1 MPTRLQIY
9 WAAVLII
16 AWPCGFILNSSIV
29 AVYLSYRKKECD
41 RILLTMACCNV
52 LLLSL
57 VAFDMT
63 FVTYRLYIL
72 FDKEFFLAI
81 TIILFFSINFSF
93 WLTAC
98 LSVYYCLRLVNFSCQ
113 ILIHLQRRISF
124 VVTLFLL
131 VSVLISWVI
140 NLPVIWIVQITK
152 TNATSTYQDYIFNY
166 NQLYMFF
173 KIVFGSALPFV
184 VTSLCIGI
192 CLISLLRHVQRM
204 RQHISEFWS
213 PQLKSH
219 VKAFRTM
226 LFLLILNLIF
236 FTVFGS
242 LNLADLDLGDALQT
256 VLWSGTMF
264 IPSGQALILILGKS
278 KLASAWSK
286 TMSMFGSCA
295 RNV

>member
-1 MPTRLQIY
+1 
-9 WAAVLII
+9 
-16 AWPCGFILNSSIV
+16 
-29 AVYLSYRKKECD
+29 
-41 RILLTMACCNV
+41 MACCNV

-57 VAFDMT
+57 LAFDMT
-63 FVTYRLYIL
+63 FFTYGLYIL
-72 FDKEFFLAI
+72 FDKELFLAI
-81 TIILFFSINFSF
+81 SIILFFSINFSF

-140 NLPVIWIVQITK
+140 NLPVIWTVQITK
-152 TNATSTYQDYIFNY
+152 TNATSTYQDYIFNC

-173 KIVFGSALPFV
+173 NIVFGSALPFV

-226 LFLLILNLIF
+226 LLLLILNLIF

-242 LNLADLDLGDALQT
+242 LYLAEHDLEDALQT

-264 IPSGQALILILGKS
+264 IPSGQALILIFGKP

>member
-1 MPTRLQIY
+1 MPTSLQIY

-57 VAFDMT
+57 LAFDMT
-63 FVTYRLYIL
+63 FVTYGLYIL
-72 FDKEFFLAI
+72 FDKELFLAI
-81 TIILFFSINFSF
+81 TIILLFSINFSF

-113 ILIHLQRRISF
+113 ILIYLQRRISF

-140 NLPVIWIVQITK
+140 NLPFIWTVQITK

-166 NQLYMFF
+166 DQLFMFF
-173 KIVFGSALPFV
+173 NIVFGSALPFI

-226 LFLLILNLIF
+226 LLLLILNLIF

-242 LNLADLDLGDALQT
+242 LYLAQHYLGDALQT

-264 IPSGQALILILGKS
+264 IPSGQALILIFGKS
-278 KLASAWSK
+278 KLARAWSK

>member
-1 MPTRLQIY
+1 
-9 WAAVLII
+9 
-16 AWPCGFILNSSIV
+16 
-29 AVYLSYRKKECD
+29 
-41 RILLTMACCNV
+41 MACCNV

-57 VAFDMT
+57 LAFDMT
-63 FVTYRLYIL
+63 FFTYRLYIL

-81 TIILFFSINFSF
+81 SIILLFSINFSF

-113 ILIHLQRRISF
+113 ILIYLQRRISF

-140 NLPVIWIVQITK
+140 NIPFIWTVHIIK
-152 TNATSTYQDYIFNY
+152 TNATSTYQDYIFND
-166 NQLYMFF
+166 NQLYMSFN
-173 KIVFGSALPFV
+173 IVFGSALPFV

-226 LFLLILNLIF
+226 LLLLILNLIF

-242 LNLADLDLGDALQT
+242 LYLAQHYLGDALQT

-264 IPSGQALILILGKS
+264 IPSGQALILIFGKS
-278 KLASAWSK
+278 KLARAWSK
-286 TMSMFGSCA
+286 TMSIFGSCA

>member
-1 MPTRLQIY
+1 
-9 WAAVLII
+9 
-16 AWPCGFILNSSIV
+16 
-29 AVYLSYRKKECD
+29 
-41 RILLTMACCNV
+41 MACCNV

-57 VAFDMT
+57 LAFDAI
-63 FVTYRLYIL
+63 FITYGLYIL
-72 FDKEFFLAI
+72 FDKEFCLAI
-81 TIILFFSINFSF
+81 NIILFFSIHFSF

-113 ILIHLQRRISF
+113 ILIYLQRRISF

-140 NLPVIWIVQITK
+140 NVPVIWAVQVTK
-152 TNATSTYQDYIFNY
+152 PNATSIYQDYIVNY
-166 NQLYMFF
+166 DKRYMFF
-173 KIVFGSALPFV
+173 NIVLGSALPFV

-236 FTVFGS
+236 FIVFGS
-242 LNLADLDLGDALQT
+242 LYLAEHDLGVVLQN
-256 VLWSGTMF
+256 VLSSGTMF
-264 IPSGQALILILGKS
+264 IPSGQALILIFGNS
-278 KLASAWSK
+278 KLAKAWSK
-286 TMSMFGSCA
+286 TMSIFGSCA